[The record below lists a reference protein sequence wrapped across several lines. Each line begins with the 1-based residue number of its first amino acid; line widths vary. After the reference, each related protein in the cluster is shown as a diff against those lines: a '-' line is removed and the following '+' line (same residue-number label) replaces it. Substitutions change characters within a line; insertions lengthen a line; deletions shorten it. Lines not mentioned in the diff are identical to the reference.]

1 MEARKMSDKEIYD
14 LISKTLDEN
23 KDDLVGFLQNLVRFN
38 SVTPGPEDRYEKIS
52 DYVKTEMEK
61 IGLRVICKEKNVI
74 GEYGPPD
81 ATPVFIFNG
90 HMDTVELGDDW
101 TVSKPL
107 SGEIINN
114 RIYGR
119 GAADNKSGIAHS
131 MYAVKILKELEENK
145 KIKLNGKIMA
155 TATNEEELGGAPVE
169 WLIKE
174 KIIPASAE
182 NACILGDGLSYNQ
195 VIHPCGIVNG
205 CIYGLISVTGRSCHA
220 DWPQYG
226 DNAIFA
232 MNKIINLL
240 HKIQEEK
247 YNKIKTKYL
256 AHPGDDRDHPYI
268 NIGQIEGGLRF
279 NIVPSDCYAMITIN
293 TIPEQNIEQV
303 AKEIEGE
310 IMNLAKKENLSVKFD
325 IFEIKMPVIYDE
337 KTYEKLISSV
347 NRATGYMYGEVKDIR
362 RMAGAS
368 DINHFVNAGIPSI
381 LMGAQSPA
389 DFIHGANE
397 SVSIESLLI
406 GTKLFAITAFN
417 FLKHG

>member
-1 MEARKMSDKEIYD
+1 MSDTEIYD
-14 LISKTLDEN
+14 LISKTVDEN
-23 KDDLVGFLQNLVRFN
+23 KDDLVDFLQNLVRLD
-38 SVTPGPEDRYEKIS
+38 SVTPGPEDRYERIS
-52 DYVKTEMEK
+52 DYIKTEMEK
-61 IGLRVICKEKNVI
+61 MGLRVICKEKNVI

-107 SGEIINN
+107 SGEIINK

-119 GAADNKSGIAHS
+119 GAGDNKSGVAHS
-131 MYAVKILKELEENK
+131 VYAVKILKELDESNR
-145 KIKLNGKIMA
+145 IKLHGKIMA

-169 WLIKE
+169 SLIKE
-174 KIIPASAE
+174 DIIPASAE

-195 VIHPCGIVNG
+195 VIHPCGVVNG

-232 MNKIINLL
+232 MNKVINLL
-240 HKIQEEK
+240 NTIQEEK
-247 YNKIKTKYL
+247 FNKIKTKYL

-268 NIGQIEGGLRF
+268 HVGQIEGGLRF
-279 NIVPSDCYAMITIN
+279 NIVPSNCFAMVTIN
-293 TIPEQNIEQV
+293 TVPEQDVEQV
-303 AKEIEGE
+303 AKEMDEE
-310 IMNLAKKENLSVKFD
+310 IMNLAKKENIGAKFE
-325 IFEIKMPVIYDE
+325 IFEIKQPVIYDE
-337 KTYEKLISSV
+337 KKSEKLISSV
-347 NRATGYMYGEVKDIR
+347 NRATEYMYGEVKEIR
-362 RMAGAS
+362 RMAGVT
-368 DINHFVNAGIPSI
+368 DITHFVNAGIPSL

-406 GTKLFAITAFN
+406 GTKLFAITAYD
-417 FLKHG
+417 FLNRG